1 MTKHKQPAVSMPL
14 LSVSGLALWRDM
26 RCLLQDFSLSLQRGE
41 CVLVVGGAPQST
53 DEDALDP
60 AAARVLD
67 ILLEELPVKQAA
79 ALAARITGVK
89 KNRLYQLALEKGR

>member
-1 MTKHKQPAVSMPL
+1 MNAEARARCAALIASKAGLNACGHAAEKTAGQAVVIP
-14 LSVSGLALWRDM
+14 
-26 RCLLQDFSLSLQRGE
+26 QDEGE
-41 CVLVVGGAPQST
+41 GPP
-53 DEDALDP
+53 LDP